1 MSLTPQQEKFAQGI
15 ASGKTQADA
24 YREAYPKSRKW
35 SDNAVRVN
43 ASKLAADTNVSLM
56 VQEFRD
62 AVSKAAQV
70 ETVQVVKEL
79 ARVALS
85 DVRKVF
91 KDDGSVMHPREFDD
105 ATAAAVASI
114 EFDPEGGFKI
124 KLWDKNSAADKLM
137 KHLGGYERD
146 NKQKTDPLSELLK
159 ALPQKSALPVVK
171 NE

>member
-1 MSLTPQQEKFAQGI
+1 MSLTPKQQRFVEEYLVDLNA
-15 ASGKTQADA
+15 TQAYIRA
-24 YREAYPKSRKW
+24 GYMARG
-35 SDNAVRVN
+35 NAAEVN
-43 ASKLAADTNVSLM
+43 AARLLRNAQVTAAIAAQRAKLS
-56 VQEFRD
+56 E
-62 AVSKAAQV
+62 AAQV

-79 ARVALS
+79 ARIALS

-91 KDDGSVMHPREFDD
+91 NEDGSVMHPREFDD

-171 NE
+171 DE

>member
-1 MSLTPQQEKFAQGI
+1 MSLTPKQQRFVEEYLVDLNA
-15 ASGKTQADA
+15 TQAYIRA
-24 YREAYPKSRKW
+24 GYMARG
-35 SDNAVRVN
+35 NAAEVN
-43 ASKLAADTNVSLM
+43 AARLLRNAQVTAAIAAQRAKLS
-56 VQEFRD
+56 E
-62 AVSKAAQV
+62 AAQV

-171 NE
+171 DE

>member
-1 MSLTPQQEKFAQGI
+1 MSLTPKQQRFVEEYLIDLNA
-15 ASGKTQADA
+15 TQAA
-24 YREAYPKSRKW
+24 IRAGYSAKTANEQGAQLLVKLSIQEAIQIQRTK
-35 SDNAVRVN
+35 
-43 ASKLAADTNVSLM
+43 VS
-56 VQEFRD
+56 ER
-62 AVSKAAQV
+62 AEV
-70 ETVQVVKEL
+70 ETVHVVKEL

-91 KDDGSVMHPREFDD
+91 NEDGSVMHPHEFDD
-105 ATAAAVASI
+105 APAAAVASI

-171 NE
+171 DE

>member
-1 MSLTPQQEKFAQGI
+1 MSKGLTPKQQRFVDAYLVDLN
-15 ASGKTQADA
+15 ATQAYIRA
-24 YREAYPKSRKW
+24 GYMARG
-35 SDNAVRVN
+35 NAAEVN
-43 ASKLAADTNVSLM
+43 AARLLRNAQVTAAIAAQRAKLS
-56 VQEFRD
+56 E
-62 AVSKAAQV
+62 AAQV
-70 ETVQVVKEL
+70 EAVRVVKEL
-79 ARVALS
+79 ACIVFS

-124 KLWDKNSAADKLM
+124 KFWDKNSAADKLM

-171 NE
+171 DA

>member
-15 ASGKTQADA
+15 ASGKTQANA
-24 YREAYPKSRKW
+24 YREAYPKSLKW
-35 SDNAVRVN
+35 KDETVWRE
-43 ASKLAADTNVSLM
+43 ASKMAGNPKVSTR
-56 VQEFRD
+56 VQELREE
-62 AVSKAAQV
+62 VSRAAQV

-79 ARVALS
+79 ARIALS

-91 KDDGSVMHPREFDD
+91 NEDGSVMHPREFDD

-171 NE
+171 DE